1 MKSRFLRTCRGALIM
16 LLVIPAAAAQAQ
28 ADSPQA
34 SAKVLKA
41 RAYPIK
47 PIRFVTGGGPDAMA
61 RILGQKFTE
70 AWGQQ
75 VVVEE
80 RSGGGG
86 MMSAEVVAKANP
98 DGYTLLLATG
108 THTISPN
115 FFKLSYDLVKNFAP
129 VSLLGTIPFVLSV
142 NPGVP
147 ATTVDELVRLAK
159 AKAGELNYGSG
170 GNGSP
175 GHLIGEMFK
184 GRTGI
189 NIVHVPYKTVAQGV
203 TGLIGNQVQIM
214 FTVGPSAVPQI
225 KAGRIR
231 GLAVTTT
238 KRSAALPEVPT
249 VAESGLPG
257 FEAPAWN
264 GVLVPART
272 PAPVIAQLHGEIVR
286 TLKVPEVLDRVRAL
300 GFEPVGSSPQEFGN
314 FIKSELAKWA
324 KVAKEAGAKAE

>member
-1 MKSRFLRTCRGALIM
+1 MRTMRACLLIAVALAVPGA
-16 LLVIPAAAAQAQ
+16 VP
-28 ADSPQA
+28 A
-34 SAKVLKA
+34 SAQD
-41 RAYPIK
+41 YPVK

-61 RILGQKFTE
+61 RILGPKLTA

-86 MMSAEVVAKANP
+86 MISAETVARATP

-115 FFKLSYDLVKNFAP
+115 FFKLNYDMTRDFSP
-129 VSLLGTIPFVLSV
+129 VTLLGTIPFVLSV
-142 NPGVP
+142 NPAVP
-147 ATTVDELVRLAK
+147 VTTVDELVKLAK
-159 AKAGELNYGSG
+159 AKPGELNYGSG

-184 GRTGI
+184 SRTGV

-203 TGLIGNQVQIM
+203 TALIGEQVQVN
-214 FTVGPSAVPQI
+214 FVVGPSAVPQI

-231 GLAVTTT
+231 PLAITTL
-238 KRSAALPEVPT
+238 KRSASLPDVPT
-249 VAESGLPG
+249 IAESGLPG
-257 FEAPAWN
+257 FDAPAWN

-272 PAPVIAQLHGEIVR
+272 PRTIIAKLHAEIVKD
-286 TLKVPEVLDRVRAL
+286 LKLPDVLERITAL
-300 GFEPVGSSPQEFGN
+300 GFEPVGDTPEEFDV
-314 FIKSELAKWA
+314 FLKAELAKWA
-324 KVAKEAGAKAE
+324 KVARAIGAKAE